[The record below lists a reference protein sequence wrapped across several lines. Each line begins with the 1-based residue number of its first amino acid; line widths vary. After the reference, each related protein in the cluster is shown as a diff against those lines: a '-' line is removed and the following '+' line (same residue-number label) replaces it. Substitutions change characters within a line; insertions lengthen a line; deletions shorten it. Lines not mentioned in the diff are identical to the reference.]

1 MNINCLILAR
11 KNSKRIINKNIINF
25 RNKPLIYWT
34 IKQSLRVK
42 SFKKIILSSDSL
54 EIKKILKKISK
65 RILFNNRPAYLSGAK
80 ITSEKVMTYLIKK
93 YKFNSED
100 YILLLQP
107 TSPLRKVKDITDMIK
122 NLKNNDLD
130 SLHSVNYYKGKKII
144 KSKLNIVNKDIKKKK
159 FSGKLSYNGS
169 VYIFK
174 VSLLLD
180 NKTIYE
186 QVPNVYITNN
196 KNSLDIDNYSDL
208 SKI

>member
-42 SFKKIILSSDSL
+42 GIKKIILSSDSL

-65 RILFNNRPAYLSGAK
+65 RILFNNRPAHLSGAK

-93 YKFNSED
+93 YKFKSED

-107 TSPLRKVKDITDMIK
+107 TSPLRKVKDIIDMIK

-130 SLHSVNYYKGKKII
+130 SLHSVNHYKGKKII
-144 KSKLNIVNKDIKKKK
+144 KAKLNIVNKDIKKKK
-159 FSGKLSYNGS
+159 FTGKLSYNGS

-186 QVPNVYITNN
+186 QVPNVYITNK